1 MATDGEYSDCQWLDL
16 REHLQETM
24 MFSSRFMFVF
34 PVKFSMKK
42 YGMQW
47 CFTFSGKRNILFF
60 SFAGLLVGLTWSIQY
75 RGWCW
80 NNFPLAETSAGAD
93 GVADP
98 KTSLT
103 SLDLHEHCL
112 HISTQPRV
120 KKAKTF
126 CNIKASLKRGKNI
139 KKTIMK
145 QRQKPSNQSKS
156 CSAWGHLRLM
166 NLWNFPH
173 RPKYHHSYC
182 QRDTNCILDQSSSP
196 FTKLS
201 VAQHGFFWLT
211 NAAGVDGRVP
221 HAKNACYRTQVHDV
235 KYVSNFCF
243 DSWHCSM
250 PASSMIIETRPFLA
264 AKHDWNAM
272 CRWLFTRCCSP

>member
-1 MATDGEYSDCQWLDL
+1 M
-16 REHLQETM
+16 
-24 MFSSRFMFVF
+24 
-34 PVKFSMKK
+34 
-42 YGMQW
+42 
-47 CFTFSGKRNILFF
+47 
-60 SFAGLLVGLTWSIQY
+60 
-75 RGWCW
+75 
-80 NNFPLAETSAGAD
+80 NF
-93 GVADP
+93 
-98 KTSLT
+98 
-103 SLDLHEHCL
+103 
-112 HISTQPRV
+112 
-120 KKAKTF
+120 
-126 CNIKASLKRGKNI
+126 
-139 KKTIMK
+139 
-145 QRQKPSNQSKS
+145 
-156 CSAWGHLRLM
+156 
-166 NLWNFPH
+166 WNFPH

-264 AKHDWNAM
+264 AKHDWTPCVDGYSLDAAPLKGQEILLDAWSD
-272 CRWLFTRCCSP
+272 RYSQRCVTSISYLSPMMRMGIDIQSSWAPRLCGCSSINDRLPNKTPPKFNCYFSFFGGSAFQ